1 MKDNI
6 INKYYKPHKLPNE
19 DLKQTINRIDNE
31 YIENNFNWRCN
42 RDIDIFEKEYING
55 GENLG
60 DTKGARWKV
69 IQGPP
74 R

>member
-1 MKDNI
+1 MKDNV

-19 DLKQTINRIDNE
+19 DLKQTIKRIDND
-31 YIENNFNWRCN
+31 YIEKDFRWRCD

-55 GENLG
+55 SEKLG
-60 DTKGARWKV
+60 DTKGTGRKV
-69 IQGPP
+69 IQSSS